1 MTGRRPD
8 RVIVDELEAVERRKL
23 LHALRQG
30 SGRTTGQIAFDVQQ
44 NGNAVA
50 SRLARMERAGLVGRV
65 TARGSSPVRWI
76 IRDDGRRELAGGR
89 GEA

>member
-1 MTGRRPD
+1 MRGRTPD

-30 SGRTTGQIAFDVQQ
+30 GQRTTGQITFDVQDHP
-44 NGNAVA
+44 NTVA
-50 SRLARMERAGLVGRV
+50 RRLSKMERDGLVGRV
-65 TARGSSPVRWI
+65 TAAGSSPVRWI
-76 IRDDGRRELAGGR
+76 IRDAGRRELAGGR